1 MRKIVLA
8 ILETDRFP
16 EDVASRAAWI
26 AQHYG
31 ADLELVYSDPTLG
44 FLRDSFMISADSQQ
58 IAETIRQ
65 AQAEELERLAESVA
79 ASGVEIT
86 TSMINDRPASDAIVA
101 KALDCEPLLVVKG
114 TAYHSPAERATFTF
128 TDWQLIRK
136 LDYPLWLVKPHEWSE
151 KPTIVA
157 AVDPMHQH
165 DEEGVLDQA
174 IVDTGKELAT
184 KCDGN
189 LLLLHTYEHLSQLGD
204 TAKFRFKSGTLPVDE
219 IEEKNRAEH
228 SRHLDAFASKN
239 EIAPDALHQLPGR
252 TRDVLPMF
260 ARANAADLVV
270 MGAMARTGLKRRI
283 LGSTAELV
291 LDHLPCDILIVRR
304 PD

>member
-16 EDVASRAAWI
+16 EDVANRAAWI

-58 IAETIRQ
+58 IAETIKL
-65 AQAEELERLAESVA
+65 AQAEELELLAESVA
-79 ASGVEIT
+79 SFGVTVT
-86 TSMINDRPASDAIVA
+86 TSVINDRPACDAIIA
-101 KALDCEPLLVVKG
+101 RALDCEPLLVVKG

-136 LDYPLWLVKPHEWSE
+136 LDYPLWLVKPQKWKE

-174 IVDTGKELAT
+174 IVEAGKELAA

-189 LLLLHTYEHLSQLGD
+189 LLLLHTYEHLSEIGD
-204 TAKFRFKSGTLPVDE
+204 FAKFRFKSGRLPIDE

-228 SRHLDAFASKN
+228 SRHLDAFATKN
-239 EIAPDALHQLPGR
+239 GISPDALHQLPGR
-252 TRDVLPMF
+252 TRDVLPVF
-260 ARANAADLVV
+260 ARANNIDLVV
-270 MGAMARTGLKRRI
+270 MGAVARTGLKRRL
-283 LGSTAELV
+283 LGSTAEIV